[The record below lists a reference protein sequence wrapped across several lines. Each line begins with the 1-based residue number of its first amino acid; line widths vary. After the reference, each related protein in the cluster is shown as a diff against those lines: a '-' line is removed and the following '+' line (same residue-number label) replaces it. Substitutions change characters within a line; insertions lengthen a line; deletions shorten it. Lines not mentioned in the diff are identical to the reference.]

1 MVRVIFFCFLLCFM
15 VYGCKAV
22 QTYRDDYAACAADPE
37 CNAKMLALSSK
48 TQAVVAGATVPL
60 GVPMPL
66 ENILAQLFGMLASAL
81 GGIMY
86 GKKLRSVRSTD
97 K

>member
-1 MVRVIFFCFLLCFM
+1 MLRALFLCFA
-15 VYGCKAV
+15 VLFLVAGCKSMLA
-22 QTYRDDYAACAADPE
+22 YKDDYAACVADPD
-37 CNAKMLALSSK
+37 CHAKMLALGSK
-48 TQAVVAGATVPL
+48 TQTVVSAGAASIPAA
-60 GVPMPL
+60 MPFEGL
-66 ENILAQLFGMLASAL
+66 LAQLFGMLATGL